1 MTLVVIDDLRKHY
14 GAQEVLA
21 GATLQIDE
29 GDRIGL
35 VGPNGAGKSTL
46 VKMITGQE
54 TPDTG
59 KVQRRK
65 GVGVGHVPQRPD
77 FGVGITTRSYVES
90 GLAHAKELLAEF
102 ERLGLAMGEVE
113 GEKLDTLLE
122 RHSIISE
129 RIDAIGAWEIERRV
143 ESILSGI
150 GLGEAF
156 WDREAQSLSGGEK
169 NRVALARELAAG
181 HDLLLLDEPTN
192 HLDLEGIEWMEN
204 WLGEIKTGVLIVS
217 HDRRLL
223 ENAVTSI
230 VEVQR
235 GSLTRYPGRY
245 SRYVQLKEERFESAH
260 RAWKIQSERVRKEEG
275 FIKKHMGS
283 QRTAEA
289 KGRLK
294 KLNNIVRLEQ
304 PYHDIRAPR
313 IKAPKTERGGELV
326 LQARG
331 LKGGYADN
339 ILFEG
344 VDLRVGRGERVGIVG
359 PNGAGKSTLLKIIT
373 GQTAPLAGT
382 VDRGHGSVC
391 GFYDQDTSALR
402 DDGTPSTEMRR
413 ARPAWSE
420 LEIRSH
426 LAKFLFRGKDVEK
439 SVGTLSGGERARLA
453 LAKLLVS
460 EPTWLA
466 MDEPT
471 NHIDLAGRTA
481 LEEMLSEFSG
491 ALVCVSHDRAF
502 LDSLCDR
509 IIEVSRG
516 QVREFRGN
524 YTEFRTTQLAE
535 AEEAGAA
542 KRENEKRSKKAQEV
556 ERVRKEK
563 SNGNKSSKNTK
574 SAKSSK
580 KNQNKN
586 PWKLKKVEARIIE
599 LEGEL
604 GKLRESLGSE
614 EIYRDQALAREV
626 QFKISEFEREL
637 EEANAEWEQ
646 WAT

>member
-1 MTLVVIDDLRKHY
+1 MTLIVIEELRKHF

-46 VKMITGQE
+46 VKMITGLE
-54 TPDTG
+54 TPDSG
-59 KVQRRK
+59 KIQRRK
-65 GVGVGHVPQRPD
+65 GVGVGHVPQRPNFAD
-77 FGVGITTRSYVES
+77 GVTTRDYVES
-90 GLAHAKELLAEF
+90 GLAHAKELIIEF
-102 ERLGLAMGEVE
+102 ERLGVEMGGAE
-113 GEKLDTLLE
+113 GERLDALLE
-122 RHSIISE
+122 RHSQLSE
-129 RIDAIGAWEIERRV
+129 RIEAIGAWEIERRV
-143 ESILSGI
+143 EAVLSGI
-150 GLGEAF
+150 GLGEPF
-156 WDREAQSLSGGEK
+156 WDREAKTLSGGEK

-192 HLDLEGIEWMEN
+192 HLDLEGIEWMEA

-230 VEVQR
+230 VEIER
-235 GSLTRYPGRY
+235 GTLTHYPGRY
-245 SRYVQLKEERFESAH
+245 SRYIQLKEERFDAAH
-260 RAWKIQSERVRKEEG
+260 RAWKIQSERIRKEES

-294 KLNNIVRLEQ
+294 KLGNIVRLEQ
-304 PYHDIRAPR
+304 PYHDVRTPR
-313 IKAPKTERGGELV
+313 IQPPKTERGGELV
-326 LQARG
+326 FQARG
-331 LKGGYADN
+331 LRGGYGEN
-339 ILFEG
+339 VLFEG

-359 PNGAGKSTLLKIIT
+359 PNGAGKSTLLKIVT
-373 GQTAPLAGT
+373 GQAAPLTGS
-382 VDRGHGSVC
+382 VDRGHGAVC

-413 ARPAWSE
+413 VRPSWSE
-420 LEIRSH
+420 LEVRSH
-426 LAKFLFRGKDVEK
+426 LAKFLFRGAEVEK
-439 SVGTLSGGERARLA
+439 SVDALSGGERARLS
-453 LAKLLVS
+453 LAKLIVS

-491 ALVCVSHDRAF
+491 ALVCVSHDRSF

-509 IIEVSRG
+509 IVEVSSG
-516 QVREFRGN
+516 QVRQYRGN
-524 YTEFRTTQLAE
+524 YTEYRNARLAE

-542 KRENEKRSKKAQEV
+542 RRDSEKRAKKAAEE
-556 ERVRKEK
+556 ERTRA
-563 SNGNKSSKNTK
+563 
-574 SAKSSK
+574 AKATNPK
-580 KNQNKN
+580 KKGAKN
-586 PWKLKKVEARIIE
+586 PWTLKKVEARIIE
-599 LEGEL
+599 LEGQLEP
-604 GKLRESLGSE
+604 LRESLGSE
-614 EIYRDQALAREV
+614 EVYRDQDAARDV
-626 QFKISEFEREL
+626 QFKIAELEREL
-637 EEANAEWEQ
+637 EEVNEEWEQ
-646 WAT
+646 WAD

>member
-1 MTLVVIDDLRKHY
+1 
-14 GAQEVLA
+14 
-21 GATLQIDE
+21 
-29 GDRIGL
+29 
-35 VGPNGAGKSTL
+35 
-46 VKMITGQE
+46 
-54 TPDTG
+54 
-59 KVQRRK
+59 
-65 GVGVGHVPQRPD
+65 
-77 FGVGITTRSYVES
+77 
-90 GLAHAKELLAEF
+90 
-102 ERLGLAMGEVE
+102 
-113 GEKLDTLLE
+113 
-122 RHSIISE
+122 
-129 RIDAIGAWEIERRV
+129 
-143 ESILSGI
+143 
-150 GLGEAF
+150 
-156 WDREAQSLSGGEK
+156 
-169 NRVALARELAAG
+169 
-181 HDLLLLDEPTN
+181 
-192 HLDLEGIEWMEN
+192 
-204 WLGEIKTGVLIVS
+204 
-217 HDRRLL
+217 
-223 ENAVTSI
+223 
-230 VEVQR
+230 
-235 GSLTRYPGRY
+235 
-245 SRYVQLKEERFESAH
+245 
-260 RAWKIQSERVRKEEG
+260 
-275 FIKKHMGS
+275 
-283 QRTAEA
+283 
-289 KGRLK
+289 
-294 KLNNIVRLEQ
+294 
-304 PYHDIRAPR
+304 
-313 IKAPKTERGGELV
+313 
-326 LQARG
+326 
-331 LKGGYADN
+331 
-339 ILFEG
+339 
-344 VDLRVGRGERVGIVG
+344 
-359 PNGAGKSTLLKIIT
+359 
-373 GQTAPLAGT
+373 
-382 VDRGHGSVC
+382 
-391 GFYDQDTSALR
+391 
-402 DDGTPSTEMRR
+402 
-413 ARPAWSE
+413 
-420 LEIRSH
+420 
-426 LAKFLFRGKDVEK
+426 LFRGKDVEK

>member
-1 MTLVVIDDLRKHY
+1 MTLIVIEDLRKHY

-29 GDRIGL
+29 TDRIGL

-46 VKMITGQE
+46 VKMITGLE

-77 FGVGITTRSYVES
+77 FGSGITTRSYVES
-90 GLAHAKELLAEF
+90 GLTHAKELLSEF
-102 ERLGLAMGEVE
+102 ERLGLQMGEVE
-113 GEKLDTLLE
+113 GEQLDTLLE
-122 RHSIISE
+122 RHSLISE
-129 RIDAIGAWEIERRV
+129 RIDAIGAWDIERRV
-143 ESILSGI
+143 EAILSGI

-245 SRYVQLKEERFESAH
+245 SRYIQLKEERFESAH
-260 RAWKIQSERVRKEEG
+260 RAWKIQSDRIRKEEG

-294 KLNNIVRLEQ
+294 KLDNIVRLEQ
-304 PYHDIRAPR
+304 PYHDVRAPR
-313 IKAPKTERGGELV
+313 IKPPKTERGGDLV
-326 LQARG
+326 FQARG
-331 LKGGYADN
+331 ITGGYGEN
-339 ILFEG
+339 ILFKD

-373 GQTAPLAGT
+373 GQATPIEGI

-402 DDGTPSTEMRR
+402 DDGTPSTELRR
-413 ARPAWSE
+413 ARPAWTE

-439 SVGTLSGGERARLA
+439 SVGTLSGGERARLS

-460 EPTWLA
+460 EPSWLA

-481 LEEMLSEFSG
+481 LEEMLSDFSG

-502 LDSLCDR
+502 LDSLCNR
-509 IIEVSRG
+509 IVEVSRG

-524 YTEFRTTQLAE
+524 YTEYRQAGLDE
-535 AEEAGAA
+535 LEEAGTA
-542 KRENEKRSKKAQEV
+542 KREQEKRAKKALE
-556 ERVRKEK
+556 EGRGRKE
-563 SNGNKSSKNTK
+563 SP
-574 SAKSSK
+574 KSSK
-580 KNQNKN
+580 KKKRQNQN
-586 PWKLKKVEARIIE
+586 PWKLKKLEARIIE
-599 LEGEL
+599 IEGEL
-604 GKLRESLGSE
+604 EKLRESLGSE
-614 EIYRDQALAREV
+614 EVYRDQTAAREV
-626 QFKISEFEREL
+626 QFKISELEREL

>member
-1 MTLVVIDDLRKHY
+1 MTLVVIEDLRKHY
-14 GAQEVLA
+14 GAQEVLS

-29 GDRIGL
+29 TDRIGL

-46 VKMITGQE
+46 VKMITGLE

-77 FGVGITTRSYVES
+77 FGAGITTRSYVES
-90 GLAHAKELLAEF
+90 GLTHAKELLSEF
-102 ERLGLAMGEVE
+102 ERLGLQMGEVE
-113 GEKLDTLLE
+113 GEQLDTLLE
-122 RHSIISE
+122 RHSLISE
-129 RIDAIGAWEIERRV
+129 RIDAIGAWDIERRV
-143 ESILSGI
+143 EAILSGI

-245 SRYVQLKEERFESAH
+245 SRYIQLKEERFESEH
-260 RAWKIQSERVRKEEG
+260 RAWKIQSDRIRKEEG

-294 KLNNIVRLEQ
+294 KLDNIVRLEQ
-304 PYHDIRAPR
+304 PYHDVRAPR
-313 IKAPKTERGGELV
+313 IKPPKTERGGDLV
-326 LQARG
+326 FQARG
-331 LKGGYADN
+331 IKGGYGEN
-339 ILFEG
+339 ILFKD

-373 GQTAPLAGT
+373 GQTAPIDGT

-402 DDGTPSTEMRR
+402 DDGTPSSEMRR
-413 ARPAWSE
+413 ARPAWTE

-426 LAKFLFRGKDVEK
+426 LAKFLFRGKEVEK
-439 SVGTLSGGERARLA
+439 SVGNLSGGERARLS

-481 LEEMLSEFSG
+481 LEEMLSDFSG

-502 LDSLCDR
+502 LDSLCNR
-509 IIEVSRG
+509 IVEVSRG
-516 QVREFRGN
+516 QIREYRGN
-524 YTEFRTTQLAE
+524 YTEYRQAHLDE
-535 AEEAGAA
+535 LEEAGTA
-542 KRENEKRSKKAQEV
+542 KREQEKRAKKALEE
-556 ERVRKEK
+556 ERSRKE
-563 SNGNKSSKNTK
+563 SS
-574 SAKSSK
+574 KSSK
-580 KNQNKN
+580 KKKKQKQN
-586 PWKLKKVEARIIE
+586 PWKLKKLEARIIE
-599 LEGEL
+599 IEGEL
-604 GKLRESLGSE
+604 EKLRESLGSE
-614 EIYRDQALAREV
+614 EVYRDQAVAREV

-637 EEANAEWEQ
+637 EEANSEWEQ